1 MLISEKQFEEL
12 TNAVVNLEKDIRDAE
27 LDHQFNIRRKET
39 AIIADVEKARSTYH
53 EDAEDRAERLHSV
66 ETDVIVTRL
75 RIEREQREIAL
86 RHADE
91 IGRLEDETKGKLV
104 EHVRASKA
112 TEAAVSENMRRIEQE
127 QRLLAME
134 HQDRVQSVRNDLE
147 EKFRAEQEARIDFD
161 QRLAALK
168 KDLAVTQAVIEE
180 ELDAGVESVKRQYHE
195 KLAAER
201 DASLQLMSSNGIFK
215 KKIASA
221 MALIDSN
228 KDRVKNQ
235 LTREEDLKRNQSLLE
250 EQAEGHDKE
259 HRDKAS
265 ALDAKNEVLADLRD
279 KQKELQ
285 EAVAV
290 LEDRSNNI
298 KAQIDKRREEAASI
312 DLQSEELSAK
322 IEKINLETDKLG
334 ATVDE
339 MQTTV
344 IEKSKASAG
353 MCRKITKQDAHIQSL
368 LRGLDGCRT
377 LVQRPS
383 ELAEAVS
390 ALECEFVAGSKSTS
404 GTPPREEIIAEQED
418 SGALE
423 ATINS
428 LENELSGLLRQQA
441 TAEKEFRGQRDA
453 VRRVNE
459 KLLEK
464 TSVPL
469 CK

>member
-1 MLISEKQFEEL
+1 M
-12 TNAVVNLEKDIRDAE
+12 
-27 LDHQFNIRRKET
+27 RKE
-39 AIIADVEKARSTYH
+39 
-53 EDAEDRAERLHSV
+53 LC
-66 ETDVIVTRL
+66 
-75 RIEREQREIAL
+75 
-86 RHADE
+86 
-91 IGRLEDETKGKLV
+91 
-104 EHVRASKA
+104 
-112 TEAAVSENMRRIEQE
+112 
-127 QRLLAME
+127 
-134 HQDRVQSVRNDLE
+134 
-147 EKFRAEQEARIDFD
+147 
-161 QRLAALK
+161 
-168 KDLAVTQAVIEE
+168 VTQGVIEE

-201 DASLQLMSSNGIFK
+201 DASLQLMSSNGILK
-215 KKIASA
+215 KKITSA

-228 KDRVKNQ
+228 KDKVKNQ

-250 EQAEGHDKE
+250 ERAEGHEEE

-265 ALDAKNEVLADLRD
+265 LVDAKNEVLADLRD
-279 KQKELQ
+279 KQRGLK

-290 LEDRSNNI
+290 LEERSNKI
-298 KAQIDKRREEAASI
+298 TAQIDKRRKEAANI
-312 DLQSEELSAK
+312 GLQSEEFSAK
-322 IEKINLETDKLG
+322 IENIDQETKKLG

-339 MQTTV
+339 MKTTA

-353 MCRKITKQDAHIQSL
+353 LCRKITKQDAHIQCL